1 MLPMTYLYRNKPRD
15 HFRDIQEAGNVMETV
30 LKDPSGDPKSPI
42 NGKLSGLFFC
52 ANVNFRT
59 HEPPK
64 SSPFGDTRLSIPVH
78 ELLTRCNLYFT
89 DFYCMR
95 EDGPHYIILVATKN
109 NSLSDAFCRQYLLP
123 VDPKRNPFFC
133 FEEGGSA
140 MVSCQTWVEIFYTES
155 INLRE
160 IIRRGADITT
170 VGSTSTSSS
179 DGIPKYRHRY
189 DCNISPPRK
198 RVAERQQDTPYLREI
213 IRRGADITTV
223 DSTGTSSSGG
233 IPKYRDCYD
242 CNISPPRKRVAER
255 QQDTPYL
262 REIIRRGAD
271 ITTVD
276 STGTSSSGGIPKYR
290 DCYDCNISPP
300 RKRVAER
307 QQDTPYLREI
317 RRGADMTTVDS
328 TGTSSSGGIP
338 KYRHCYNC
346 NISPPRKRV
355 AERQQDS
362 PYREKLR
369 IISDS
374 LDDNDHCG
382 Y

>member
-1 MLPMTYLYRNKPRD
+1 MHSKDDLARLYRKAVDFDESSEKEMLPMTHLYRNKPQD

-30 LKDPSGDPKSPI
+30 LKDTSGDPKSPI

-52 ANVNFRT
+52 ANVNFCT
-59 HEPPK
+59 LEPPK

-78 ELLTRCNLYFT
+78 ELLTRCKLYFT

-95 EDGPHYIILVATKN
+95 EDGPHYITLVATKN
-109 NSLSDAFCRQYLLP
+109 NSLSDDFCLQYLLP

-133 FEEGGSA
+133 FEDGSA

-160 IIRRGADITT
+160 III
-170 VGSTSTSSS
+170 
-179 DGIPKYRHRY
+179 
-189 DCNISPPRK
+189 
-198 RVAERQQDTPYLREI
+198 
-213 IRRGADITTV
+213 RGADITTV
-223 DSTGTSSSGG
+223 DSSGSSSS
-233 IPKYRDCYD
+233 D
-242 CNISPPRKRVAER
+242 
-255 QQDTPYL
+255 
-262 REIIRRGAD
+262 
-271 ITTVD
+271 
-276 STGTSSSGGIPKYR
+276 
-290 DCYDCNISPP
+290 
-300 RKRVAER
+300 
-307 QQDTPYLREI
+307 
-317 RRGADMTTVDS
+317 
-328 TGTSSSGGIP
+328 GIP

-374 LDDNDHCG
+374 LDDDDHCG